1 MFHQSQWLAAAAAV
15 LFLIVAMAGRRL
27 YIGTLAA
34 DATTARLA
42 EGYLLWFVPALALQ
56 FVLATMAAALRGS
69 GAFRTPM
76 IVQVVTVAINIVLA
90 PFLIFGWGTGV
101 AFGVEGAAIASLV
114 AIAVGVAWLTVQFL
128 PSPTRSCAS
137 PPPTR
142 RPGRRR
148 GAGSSPSA
156 CRPAPSS
163 A

>member
-1 MFHQSQWLAAAAAV
+1 M
-15 LFLIVAMAGRRL
+15 
-27 YIGTLAA
+27 LAA
-34 DATTARLA
+34 DAPTARLA
-42 EGYLLWFVPALALQ
+42 EGYLLWFIPALALQ

-90 PFLIFGWGTGV
+90 PFLIFGWGPSA

-114 AIAVGVAWLTVQFL
+114 AIVVGVAWLTVQFL
-128 PSPTRSCAS
+128 QPARVPALH
-137 PPPTR
+137 R
-142 RPGRRR
+142 RRRDGPGRRN